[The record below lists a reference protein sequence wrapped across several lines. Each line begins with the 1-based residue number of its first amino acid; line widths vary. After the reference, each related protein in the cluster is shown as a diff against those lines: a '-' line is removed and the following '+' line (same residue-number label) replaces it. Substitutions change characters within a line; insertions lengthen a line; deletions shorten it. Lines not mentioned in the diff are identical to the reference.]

1 MQDVYKN
8 IEEYNPVEKGKVL
21 IIFDDLIPDVIS
33 NKKINPVVTEL
44 LEVKNLIFLLYLLY
58 NLISEC
64 QKMLD

>member
-21 IIFDDLIPDVIS
+21 IIFDDLIPDVIN